1 MKENYKR
8 VINGREYNPATARY
22 IVEHLSN
29 PQDANAWELETLYR
43 KRNGEYF
50 LHVQGGST
58 SQYRKYIAREGRY
71 VEGENIKPL
80 STDAAST
87 WAATYLSP
95 HDHRQLFGRLA
106 GDKIRITAYI
116 SAQTREELLRMAA
129 EKRCSVSEVL
139 DLIITQASAE
149 HYMI

>member
-22 IVEHLSN
+22 IIEHMSN

-50 LHVQGGST
+50 LHVQGGPT

-71 VEGENIKPL
+71 IEGEDIKPL

-95 HDHRQLFGRLA
+95 RDHRQLFGRLA
-106 GDKIRITAYI
+106 GDKVRITAYI
-116 SAQTREELLRMAA
+116 SAQAREQLLRIAA
-129 EKRCSVSEVL
+129 EHRCSVSDAL
-139 DLIITQASAE
+139 DRIINQASIE
-149 HYMI
+149 EFMI